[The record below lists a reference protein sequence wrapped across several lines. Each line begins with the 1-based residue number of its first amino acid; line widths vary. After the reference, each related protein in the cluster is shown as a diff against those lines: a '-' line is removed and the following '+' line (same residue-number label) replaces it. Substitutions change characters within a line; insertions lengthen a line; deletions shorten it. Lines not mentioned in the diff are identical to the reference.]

1 MPVTVPSLVFPVPIV
16 KKTWAAQASLLEY
29 YSDHAESAIPTV
41 DLGVPNTDR
50 GESWLYCP
58 LGVQSP
64 SCVNSASQDKRTSE
78 RWGFLC

>member
-1 MPVTVPSLVFPVPIV
+1 MPVTAPSVVISVPIV

-50 GESWLYCP
+50 GESWLLALRLVCNP
-58 LGVQSP
+58 QV
-64 SCVNSASQDKRTSE
+64 V
-78 RWGFLC
+78 